1 MSNYES
7 YIEKATE
14 QFRQLLIE
22 QLARQDKME
31 AGEVAKDFTKMDKI
45 TVGICGGDGIVCCSF
60 GDEFH
65 QKAR

>member
-1 MSNYES
+1 MSNYEP

-31 AGEVAKDFTKMDKI
+31 AGEQAKDFTKMEQI
-45 TVGICGGDGIVCCSF
+45 TVGVCGGDGI
-60 GDEFH
+60 
-65 QKAR
+65 